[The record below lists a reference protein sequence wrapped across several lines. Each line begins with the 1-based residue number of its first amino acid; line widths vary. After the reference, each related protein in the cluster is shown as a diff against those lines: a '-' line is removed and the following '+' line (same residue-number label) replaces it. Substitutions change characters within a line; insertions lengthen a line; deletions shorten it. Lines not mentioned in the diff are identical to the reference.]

1 MASFFLFL
9 RRHGMTS
16 LQVAVFADASCCVPT
31 SGGIHGHTMACPYK
45 EYIHAI
51 TSHWGVFFL
60 HLTDIK
66 TPKNSH
72 ENGGVIPENSHERAL
87 LYTKLPNTLRR
98 WIFTFH
104 RLFYAPSLQCPTEI
118 AATLRAILREAVAV
132 SKQ

>member
-1 MASFFLFL
+1 MYSRTHHAA
-9 RRHGMTS
+9 S
-16 LQVAVFADASCCVPT
+16 LQVAVFADTARRVPT
-31 SGGIHGHTMACPYK
+31 RNASTPNTPY
-45 EYIHAI
+45 
-51 TSHWGVFFL
+51 WGVFFL
-60 HLTDIK
+60 LLTDKKLPK

-72 ENGGVIPENSHERAL
+72 EKGGIIPENSHERAL